1 MIVFDGM
8 ELIGLA
14 VMAAPLVIFGIIS
27 VIDRIISVIDRIA
40 YSVKKR
46 QQKRID
52 DAYKEEECD
61 SCDYFGGLMCDHV
74 DENGKCLGWKR
85 KEKT

>member
-14 VMAAPLVIFGIIS
+14 LCVVLLVICGIIL
-27 VIDRIISVIDRIA
+27 VIDRIA
-40 YSVKKR
+40 YAVKKR

-52 DAYKEEECD
+52 EAFKEEGE
-61 SCDYFGGLMCDHV
+61 
-74 DENGKCLGWKR
+74 
-85 KEKT
+85 

>member
-14 VMAAPLVIFGIIS
+14 FCAVLLVILGILF
-27 VIDRIISVIDRIA
+27 VIDRIA
-40 YSVKKR
+40 YAIEKH

-52 DAYKEEECD
+52 DAFKEEGE
-61 SCDYFGGLMCDHV
+61 
-74 DENGKCLGWKR
+74 
-85 KEKT
+85 

>member
-14 VMAAPLVIFGIIS
+14 FCAVLLVVLGILF
-27 VIDRIISVIDRIA
+27 VIDRIA
-40 YSVKKR
+40 CALKKH

-52 DAYKEEECD
+52 DAFKEDEE
-61 SCDYFGGLMCDHV
+61 
-74 DENGKCLGWKR
+74 
-85 KEKT
+85 

>member
-1 MIVFDGM
+1 MIVFNGL

-14 VMAAPLVIFGIIS
+14 VMGALLIICGI
-27 VIDRIISVIDRIA
+27 VLVIDRIA

-52 DAYKEEECD
+52 EAFKEEEP
-61 SCDYFGGLMCDHV
+61 H
-74 DENGKCLGWKR
+74 E
-85 KEKT
+85 